1 MSFDC
6 HLTVTCWCST
16 VFDIVRSSDDSN
28 FDNPSNHFLP
38 SDHSDHLETQ
48 LQQVCDDVHSKKS
61 GQLHTAHTTVTVL
74 SPCWLTYAAS
84 SKYLQW
90 PMCNIVQCVLRQKIH
105 KNMLKD
111 GTSSPFLRS
120 LSGGRL
126 CVGCSVS
133 SSISWV
139 TASLWGLGN
148 RKLNIPQSPSAPSCP
163 WEASIRPLE
172 AIGERPRQ
180 VTGGMGHR
188 PFG

>member
-90 PMCNIVQCVLRQKIH
+90 PMCNSNVCWDRKYIRICWKMAPPHHFCVH
-105 KNMLKD
+105 WAEAD
-111 GTSSPFLRS
+111 
-120 LSGGRL
+120 
-126 CVGCSVS
+126 SV
-133 SSISWV
+133 W
-139 TASLWGLGN
+139 AAA
-148 RKLNIPQSPSAPSCP
+148 SAPPSHGSP
-163 WEASIRPLE
+163 PRFGDWATEDSTSHSLPLLL
-172 AIGERPRQ
+172 AAPERPPSGLWRRLES
-180 VTGGMGHR
+180 V
-188 PFG
+188 PDK